1 MPYVVGVSS
10 GIFSAIPEGER
21 IQFASLAKKAEYC
34 ITKGVEFVQID
45 LESVAEFKT
54 PDIKPEMERIKRMG
68 ITFGIHSETKAFGV
82 EVAEL
87 DSAIETDYKFGHERL
102 VEILEKSG
110 EIGSKY
116 VLVHSSES
124 EPFLLLERH
133 LQPAFLVDFFG
144 NPFRKFLED
153 PKNSWL
159 IDWAIGG
166 KSEEINGIQQ
176 SIYDSWLAKGKKI
189 TSQDIRES
197 LTKKNINPQTF
208 MWIELIGYQ
217 IEEALRRRMEDIA
230 EREEIQY
237 GMDYDSMAPEYKD
250 RTNDQVRRNIEIF
263 LKDIR
268 IIILDYVQSRTLHYG
283 PERVA
288 YYFTAKWMETNKDPL
303 WENIVR
309 ANVEYFAKD
318 ENKTVAEWM
327 NSRGIKNLSIEDEN
341 FRKYSYL
348 WVPAVSAKY
357 IWGHLNQDKNP
368 SKLYAN
374 LKETIKKYKMPL
386 VLETPMAHRGIEE
399 WLRLPNPIQ
408 MYYLAKQV
416 NEEAGFE
423 CVALAMDFEHM
434 ISIRLEPEKVID
446 VLPEGAGKFVRVLH
460 LGYPAPLAPAH
471 IPIPFGSEQQLYLYK
486 MMYMLRQKGFGKNN
500 SEFFIIFERGGGADP
515 IQQSVLA
522 IREIVK
528 FLEKDTPWG
537 KLPAEFYGLATGQ
550 IASWERQLTTIREHA
565 REPLKGLITTPEEDH
580 TFLGRAAIEKG
591 KRPDEWKKEE
601 LK

>member
-10 GIFSAIPEGER
+10 GIFSAIAENER

-45 LESVAEFKT
+45 LESVSEFKS

-87 DSAIETDYKFGHERL
+87 DSAIETDYKFGHQRL
-102 VEILEKSG
+102 KEVLDNSG

-116 VLVHSSES
+116 VLIHSSES
-124 EPFLLLERH
+124 EPFLFLERH
-133 LQPAFLVDFFG
+133 MQPAALVDFFG
-144 NPFRKFLED
+144 NTLRSFLERYD
-153 PKNSWL
+153 FL
-159 IDWAIGG
+159 IDWLIGG
-166 KSEEINGIQQ
+166 KTQEVCDRIFSEWIKEE
-176 SIYDSWLAKGKKI
+176 KKI
-189 TSQDIRES
+189 TGEGIGKVAGSQEYLWRDLMGYSFGEIMRSEIERIRGN
-197 LTKKNINPQTF
+197 T
-208 MWIELIGYQ
+208 
-217 IEEALRRRMEDIA
+217 
-230 EREEIQY
+230 EIQERKSY
-237 GMDYDSMAPEYKD
+237 EEFSDEDKKKMNDYIKASLPVEVSSLLS
-250 RTNDQVRRNIEIF
+250 RF
-263 LKDIR
+263 LETI
-268 IIILDYVQSRTLHYG
+268 QSRSLHYG

-288 YYFTAKWMETNKDPL
+288 YYFTAKFMETKKDPL
-303 WENIVR
+303 WESIVK
-309 ANVEYFAKD
+309 ASIEYFAKD
-318 ENKTVAEWM
+318 EKKTVAEWM
-327 NSRGIKNLSIEDEN
+327 ASRGIKSLSIDDDN
-341 FRKYSYL
+341 FRQYSML

-357 IWGHLNQDKNP
+357 IWGHLNQEKNP
-368 SKLYAN
+368 GRGIVYLD
-374 LKETIKKYKMPL
+374 LKEPIKKYKMPL

-416 NEEAGFE
+416 NEEVGFE
-423 CVALAMDFEHM
+423 CMALAMDFEHM

-486 MMYMLRQKGFGKNN
+486 MMYMLRQKGFGKN
-500 SEFFIIFERGGGADP
+500 SEEFFVIFERGGGADP

-522 IREIVK
+522 LREIVK
-528 FLEKDTPWG
+528 FLEKDTPFD
-537 KLPAEFYGLATGQ
+537 KLPPEFYGLATGQ

-565 REPLKGLITTPEEDH
+565 REPLKGLITTPEENH
-580 TFLGRAAIEKG
+580 TFLGRATIEKG

>member
-10 GIFSAIPEGER
+10 GIFSAIAENER

-45 LESVAEFKT
+45 LESVSEFKS
-54 PDIKPEMERIKRMG
+54 PDIKEEMERIKRLG
-68 ITFGIHSETKAFGV
+68 ITFGIHSETRAFGV

-102 VEILEKSG
+102 KEILDRSG
-110 EIGSKY
+110 DIGSKY
-116 VLVHSSES
+116 VLIHSSES
-124 EPFLLLERH
+124 EPFLMLERH

-144 NPFRKFLED
+144 NPFRKFLEN
-153 PKNSWL
+153 PKNVWL
-159 IDWAIGG
+159 IDWTMGG
-166 KSEEINGIQQ
+166 KAEDIEQCM
-176 SIYDSWLAKGKKI
+176 YDAWLATGKKVTSKDIDDSLKKKGI
-189 TSQDIRES
+189 T
-197 LTKKNINPQTF
+197 PQNF
-208 MWIELIGYQ
+208 MWIEIKG
-217 IEEALRRRMEDIA
+217 APIA
-230 EREEIQY
+230 EFTRRYMENVVENMEIRHTT
-237 GMDYDSMAPEYKD
+237 DYDAMPQDIKD
-250 RTNDQVRRNIEIF
+250 NTNEQIRRTITIL
-263 LKDIR
+263 LKDLR
-268 IIILDYVQSRTLHYG
+268 TTVFDFVQSRTLHYG
-283 PERVA
+283 PERIA
-288 YYFTAKWMETNKDPL
+288 YYFTAKWMEVNKDPL
-303 WENIVR
+303 WENIVK

-318 ENKTVAEWM
+318 EKKTVAEWLS
-327 NSRGIKNLSIEDEN
+327 SRGIKTLTIEDEN
-341 FRKYSYL
+341 FRKYSML

-368 SKLYAN
+368 NKRLLYSD
-374 LKETIKKYKMPL
+374 LKEAIKKYKMPL

-399 WLRLPNPIQ
+399 WLRFPNPLQ

-423 CVALAMDFEHM
+423 CLALAMDFEHM

-446 VLPEGAGKFVRVLH
+446 ILPEGAGKFVRVLH

-500 SEFFIIFERGGGADP
+500 SEFFIVFERGGGADP

-522 IREIVK
+522 LREIVK
-528 FLEKDTPWG
+528 FLERDTPWD

-580 TFLGRAAIEKG
+580 TFLGRATIEKG